1 MAARHP
7 DWLHMELYASK
18 CWNNSVSFIA
28 MFSVA
33 LNFMNLSKERALERK
48 SPSWHVYKLI

>member
-7 DWLHMELYASK
+7 DWLHMELYAGK
-18 CWNNSVSFIA
+18 CWNNSVWIIT

-48 SPSWHVYKLI
+48 SASWHVYPIV